1 MFTVSPEAATQIKI
15 SIAETG
21 VKGQP
26 LRVAVEKSAT
36 GEFHYQMGF
45 DDSTKY
51 GDAKAVSEGVELVVD
66 AASANLIEG
75 MMIDYI
81 DLEGSMEFV
90 FMNPNDPNYKAPEE

>member
-1 MFTVSPEAATQIKI
+1 MFTVSAEAAVQIKK
-15 SIAETG
+15 SIIKTKVE
-21 VKGQP
+21 GQP

-45 DDSTKY
+45 DDSSKY
-51 GDAKAVSEGVELVVD
+51 GDVNAVSEGVKLVVD
-66 AASANLIEG
+66 AASANLVAG

-81 DLEGSMEFV
+81 DMEGKMEFV